1 MPIRKTTRKSAAKR
15 SNEPDPQALHDEE
28 NKRRFVARPGV
39 EASELPDGGRD
50 DVYSDPHKDAG
61 RNLPHQHGGELG
73 EEGGIRGDRELS
85 DADRHGRRKR
95 N

>member
-1 MPIRKTTRKSAAKR
+1 MPHRKTTRKSKQKSPR
-15 SNEPDPQALHDEE
+15 EPDPQALLNEE
-28 NKRRFVARPGV
+28 NKRRFVAPPGV

-50 DVYSDPHKDAG
+50 DVFTDPHKEAG

-73 EEGGIRGDRELS
+73 EEGGIRGDRAIS
-85 DADRHGRRKR
+85 DADRRGGRKR